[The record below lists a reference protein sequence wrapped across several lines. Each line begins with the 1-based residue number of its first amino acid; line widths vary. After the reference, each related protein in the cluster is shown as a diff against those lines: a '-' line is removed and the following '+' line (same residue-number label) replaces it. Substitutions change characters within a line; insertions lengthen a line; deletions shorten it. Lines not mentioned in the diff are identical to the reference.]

1 MFHQILLY
9 TKKKKN
15 HQTLLEA
22 SSNPLTNSKHKLLC
36 ITLKNINEY
45 YIDHNSHDLSLK
57 KPKLVQDSS
66 PLLEKEE
73 QQQKDPS

>member
-9 TKKKKN
+9 TKKKKITKLCLRL
-15 HQTLLEA
+15 QA
-22 SSNPLTNSKHKLLC
+22 IPLTNSKHKLLC